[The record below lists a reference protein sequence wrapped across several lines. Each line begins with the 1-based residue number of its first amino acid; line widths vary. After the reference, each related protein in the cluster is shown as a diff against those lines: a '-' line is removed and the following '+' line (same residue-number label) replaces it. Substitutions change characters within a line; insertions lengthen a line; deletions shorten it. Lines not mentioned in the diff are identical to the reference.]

1 MFALI
6 LRDASGAPVGFGN
19 DVVDGFRISQGDR
32 LVAFGDEAGDWDDAA
47 KLLEFAQSDAVRAF
61 RSANGQDL
69 RIEFADGQANESS
82 LTLARFYN
90 LNNASLSATEL
101 ATAAGQ
107 ELADDVLAGIL
118 QDIVEDG
125 QSVQTYLSRVYGG
138 ADLLV

>member
-1 MFALI
+1 M
-6 LRDASGAPVGFGN
+6 
-19 DVVDGFRISQGDR
+19 
-32 LVAFGDEAGDWDDAA
+32 
-47 KLLEFAQSDAVRAF
+47 RAF